1 VDLAYYLI
9 GDRQVMA
16 LTTSD
21 HYKFGNTIPA
31 VRMIERVDGR
41 VGSVGDYPEE
51 RRIHAVAVR
60 GDCLER
66 YHYRVGISGSYV
78 YARNGTQLRSSLSR
92 LPSASSRDR

>member
-1 VDLAYYLI
+1 
-9 GDRQVMA
+9 
-16 LTTSD
+16 
-21 HYKFGNTIPA
+21 
-31 VRMIERVDGR
+31 MIERVDGR
-41 VGSVGDYPEE
+41 VGSVGRFTPKK